1 MPEKIAVYRLYA
13 AECAEIAQKVSD
25 PKQKLVLLN
34 MAHSWL
40 ALANLAEKRVIQQQS
55 QQDDPCI

>member
-13 AECAEIAQKVSD
+13 AECAEIAQQVTD
-25 PKQKLVLLN
+25 PKHKLVLLK

-40 ALANLAEKRVIQQQS
+40 ALAKFAEKRVIQQQPQHEDHLS
-55 QQDDPCI
+55 